1 MEAEGGIDTRMGI
14 EAFGSDTLLLRT
26 SMIVLGLHLQE
37 VQAHMEV
44 RAHADLLTHKMS
56 GLMAV
61 VHRTV
66 LRIVIE
72 GIIRCDDLIVDLLD
86 VVLVA
91 SQ

>member
-37 VQAHMEV
+37 VQAYMEV
-44 RAHADLLTHKMS
+44 GAHADLLTHEMPS
-56 GLMAV
+56 LMAV

-72 GIIRCDDLIVDLLD
+72 GIIRCDDLTVDLLD